1 MIEIFI
7 PISRMRREGWGSIH
21 RQTKIGL
28 QYEFLMYT
36 RIVMEFLDRHVYH
49 VIEYIFVD
57 DVVLV

>member
-1 MIEIFI
+1 
-7 PISRMRREGWGSIH
+7 MRREGWGSIH

-36 RIVMEFLDRHVYH
+36 RIVMEFFDRHAYH
-49 VIEYIFVD
+49 VIEYILGD